1 MHPVKTRCV
10 ALVVILILP
19 VLHFPRANVCGGNK
33 MPIHRAVMSMK
44 STDVYKTLRMLPS
57 TQECNVSVWW
67 INSNLY
73 SSLEAEPANGF
84 EVDLLEFMPHLH
96 KRAT

>member
-1 MHPVKTRCV
+1 MV
-10 ALVVILILP
+10 LVVLLFLP
-19 VLHFPRANVCGGNK
+19 VLHFPRVNVCGGNE

-44 STDVYKTLRMLPS
+44 GADVYKTLRMLPS
-57 TQECNVSVWW
+57 TQECDVSVWW

-96 KRAT
+96 KRATRKK